1 VFFAVPL
8 TASSSLHPLAR
19 AVLAHSITILCLSC
33 VLAYGTGFAIGSAF
47 HRMKQGP
54 AAPLQAA
61 KAPEPQPQH
70 QAIFEAWEEEVA
82 AGRWEEPAPVEPLFG
97 GSMWDLIDP
106 EEGEQEPPLRWA
118 V

>member
-1 VFFAVPL
+1 M
-8 TASSSLHPLAR
+8 ASSSLHPLAR
-19 AVLAHSITILCLSC
+19 AVLAHGLTVLYLCC
-33 VLAYGTGFAIGSAF
+33 VLAHTAGLALGSAF
-47 HRMKQGP
+47 HRLKQGP
-54 AAPLQAA
+54 TAPLLAA

-70 QAIFEAWEEEVA
+70 QAIFEAWEEDVA

-118 V
+118 PSTNPG